1 MEERDNTIKSA
12 KKIFHVLEIL
22 TNMNNASISD
32 LSRITGFTM
41 STTQRIVNTLTEMKY
56 VRQDPNTLKYSV
68 SYKLFSLA
76 QRLEYKDPLIETA
89 KPFLKSLAL
98 KLKETVNLGVMENQE
113 LIYIDKLV
121 SKEPLR
127 IELNIGSEA
136 PFYCTGLGKAIAAFK
151 DENYFGISF
160 KRFTSK
166 TITSN
171 EALNSALENV
181 KKLRY
186 AVDDEEF
193 MEGLYCIAMPI
204 LNKDNKAI
212 AAISVSYPKMRKTA
226 AKNQL
231 IISSLKE
238 ATQEISNLL
247 F

>member
-22 TNMNNASISD
+22 TNMSSASISD

-76 QRLEYKDPLIETA
+76 QRFEYKDTLIETA
-89 KPFLKSLAL
+89 KPFLKSLATN
-98 KLKETVNLGVMENQE
+98 LKETINLGVMENHE
-113 LIYIDKLV
+113 LIYIDKIV

-151 DENYFGISF
+151 DEDISVANY
-160 KRFTSK
+160 KKFTK
-166 TITSN
+166 NTITSDEELKDSFKN
-171 EALNSALENV
+171 IREV
-181 KKLRY
+181 GY

-193 MEGLYCIAMPI
+193 MDGLYCIAMPI
-204 LNKDNKAI
+204 LNKDKEAI
-212 AAISVSYPKMRKTA
+212 AAISVSYPKMRKSDL
-226 AKNQL
+226 KNET
-231 IISSLKE
+231 IITSLKE
-238 ATQEISNLL
+238 ATNSISELL